1 MNQHILFALVA
12 FCICFIHCLVAGLD
26 IKAQTTWRNMLITV
40 VIAVVLYLIGLF
52 ATGKL
57 A

>member
-12 FCICFIHCLVAGLD
+12 FCICLIHCLVASVDL
-26 IKAQTTWRNMLITV
+26 KAQTTWRNMLITV